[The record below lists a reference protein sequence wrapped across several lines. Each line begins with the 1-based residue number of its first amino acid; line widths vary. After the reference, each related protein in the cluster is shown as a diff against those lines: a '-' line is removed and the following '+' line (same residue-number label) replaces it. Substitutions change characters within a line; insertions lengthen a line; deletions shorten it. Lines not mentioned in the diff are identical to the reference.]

1 MTTPSPF
8 SLITLGAITFRD
20 RSLPSVLSAA
30 RDAGFES
37 IGITV
42 GQCIAALERG
52 IAFEEIASAIS
63 DAGLRVGELEL
74 IRLCDGGPVRHA
86 NALVEELA
94 SILQPDRVHVA
105 AWGAEASAVADDFAS
120 VCARLAPLPV
130 AYEFM
135 PYNSIPSFTGAVE
148 LVKATAA
155 PNAKVVLDILHFFR
169 SGSAFEEL
177 TSDALA
183 HVAVVQLSDVIH
195 RGVTPSL
202 VEEARHRRT
211 YPGAG
216 GLDSLGFLRGIAVA
230 AEEPVPLSI
239 EPISDALEM
248 LPLALVAEEAM
259 LSTQRLL
266 KRALDKFGAT
276 FDQTI

>member
-1 MTTPSPF
+1 MTTHPPF
-8 SLITLGAITFRD
+8 STITLGAITFRD
-20 RSLPSVLSAA
+20 RNLPSVLSAA
-30 RDAGFES
+30 RNAGFES
-37 IGITV
+37 VGITV

-52 IAFEEIASAIS
+52 IAFEEIAAAIR

-74 IRLCDGGPVRHA
+74 IRLGDGGPARHA
-86 NALVEELA
+86 NALVVELA

-105 AWGAEASAVADDFAS
+105 AWGAEAAAVGDEFAS
-120 VCARLAPLPV
+120 VCAQLAPLPV

-135 PYNSIPSFTGAVE
+135 PYNSIPSFTRALE
-148 LVKATAA
+148 LVESTAA
-155 PNAKVVLDILHFFR
+155 PNAKIVLDILHFFR

-177 TSDALA
+177 TADALS
-183 HVAVVQLSDVIH
+183 HVAVVQLSDVIQ
-195 RGVTPSL
+195 REVTPSL

-216 GLDSLGFLRGIAVA
+216 DLNSLGFLQAIAVA

-239 EPISDALEM
+239 EPISDALEL
-248 LPLALVAEEAM
+248 LPLMLVAEEAM

-266 KRALDKFGAT
+266 KRALKEFEAT
-276 FDQTI
+276 ADQVS